1 MSNRGMSGTANSR
14 KEERKLAD
22 TAHRLQYPTC
32 GFEARNLLQL
42 KLHMEQHRRMSAL
55 TCPICGFVAGSRAA
69 LVNHRNTHSIPK
81 PIPTTFKCPYPDCPY
96 SAGKDYE
103 LAGHLEAIHGE
114 NYDEMRRLM
123 CTVPGCGYVAEDK
136 EDFDNHLQEHM
147 IKYGKYNQ
155 GGGRRRGR
163 TRKARRASRNLRSS
177 SRRS

>member
-1 MSNRGMSGTANSR
+1 MSGTASSR
-14 KEERKLAD
+14 KSNRGLAVA
-22 TAHRLQYPTC
+22 AHSLQYPTC
-32 GFEARNLLQL
+32 GFKATSLPQL

-55 TCPICGFVAGSRAA
+55 TCPVCGFVAASKIA
-69 LVNHRNTHSIPK
+69 LVNHRITHS
-81 PIPTTFKCPYPDCPY
+81 IPTTFKCPYPDCPEYPY
-96 SAGKDYE
+96 SAEKDYE
-103 LAGHLEAIHGE
+103 LAGHLEAIHGK

-136 EDFDNHLQEHM
+136 EDFRKHLQQEM

-163 TRKARRASRNLRSS
+163 TRKARRASRNLRRS